1 MHPFLVYLC
10 LSIGAIVVAI
20 GAMFGEVAAL
30 NKSSMKAGC
39 SIFISSLIGGV
50 LCSLASFFIGG
61 LLAYP
66 TVLAYPKLNVHN
78 LSVLSLGIGYGT
90 MTALW
95 LILWLCGSVLGA
107 ILGGV
112 LGIGFYQSPQKNS

>member
-1 MHPFLVYLC
+1 MHPFLIYLC
-10 LSIGAIVVAI
+10 LSTGAIVVAI

-39 SIFISSLIGGV
+39 SIFVASSIGGL

-61 LLAYP
+61 VLAYP
-66 TVLAYPKLNVHN
+66 TVLAYPEFNVHN
-78 LSVLSLGIGYGT
+78 LSVLSLGIEYGA
-90 MTALW
+90 MSALW

-112 LGIGFYQSPQKNS
+112 FGLGFYQFRQ

>member
-1 MHPFLVYLC
+1 MHSFLVYLC
-10 LSIGAIVVAI
+10 LSIGVIIVAI

-30 NKSSMKAGC
+30 NKSSMKAGF
-39 SIFISSLIGGV
+39 SIFISSLIVGL

-66 TVLAYPKLNVHN
+66 TVLVYPELNVHN
-78 LSVLSLGIGYGT
+78 LSVLSLGVGYGS

-112 LGIGFYQSPQKNS
+112 FGLGLYQFRQ